1 MGKIALI
8 IGGSGFLGSAITA
21 QLIGEGWDTHVL
33 SRGNKPVTQGS
44 TIIQV
49 DRSIQEELQE
59 ALEGRHYDLVVDC
72 AGYKELDVANA
83 LHSLNGRCGHYV
95 FISTDYVYASTTR
108 AVLPI
113 AESAET
119 QRDTAY
125 AAGKL
130 DCERLLLDAW
140 DREGFPVTVL
150 RPPHILGAGKELGSD
165 QVLGRDTRLLN
176 KIRTGEGL
184 QLLVEGQML
193 IQPVW
198 TREIACC
205 IAHIAGME
213 QSFGHIF
220 NCAGLEAVT
229 AKRYYEIVAGML
241 GVELKFSSVPLHS
254 FLQNKPNDVHHA
266 RHRIY
271 DTSRLTQVTG
281 YKPQLKLEDALK
293 ETLDWML
300 SKEGTGR

>member
-21 QLIGEGWDTHVL
+21 QLTEDGWETHVL

-44 TIIQV
+44 TVIQA
-49 DRSIQEELQE
+49 DRSVPEKLQA

-72 AGYKELDVANA
+72 AGYKEPDAANT

-95 FISTDYVYASTTR
+95 FISTDYVYASSMQT
-108 AVLPI
+108 AFPI
-113 AESAET
+113 TESAAT

-140 DREGFPVTVL
+140 DGGGFPATVL

-165 QVLGRDTRLLN
+165 QVLGRDTGLLA
-176 KIRTGEGL
+176 KIRSGEGL
-184 QLLVEGQML
+184 KLLIEGQML

-198 TREIACC
+198 TREIARC

-220 NCAGLEAVT
+220 NCTGPDAVT
-229 AKRYYEIVAGML
+229 AKRYYEIVAGLL
-241 GVELKFSSVPLHS
+241 GVELQFSSVPLHT
-254 FLQNKPNDVHHA
+254 FLQHNPNDVHHA

-300 SKEGTGR
+300 SKEGAGR

>member
-8 IGGSGFLGSAITA
+8 IGGSGFLGGAITT
-21 QLIGEGWDTHVL
+21 QLIEDGWDTHVL
-33 SRGNKPVTQGS
+33 SRGNKPVTKGG
-44 TIIQV
+44 TIIQA
-49 DRSIQEELQE
+49 DRSIREELQA

-72 AGYKELDVANA
+72 AGYKELDSLNS

-108 AVLPI
+108 TVFPI

-125 AAGKL
+125 AVGKL
-130 DCERLLLDAW
+130 DCERLFLEAW
-140 DREGFPVTVL
+140 EKERFPVTIL

-165 QVLGRDTRLLN
+165 QVLGRDTGLLDKIRSGDGLKLLN
-176 KIRTGEGL
+176 DGL
-184 QLLVEGQML
+184 ML

-198 TREIACC
+198 TREIALC

-220 NCAGLEAVT
+220 NCAGPDAIT
-229 AKRYYEIVAGML
+229 AKRYYEIVAGL
-241 GVELKFSSVPLHS
+241 LDVELQFSSVLLHS

-271 DTSRLTQVTG
+271 DTSRLT
-281 YKPQLKLEDALK
+281 E
-293 ETLDWML
+293 
-300 SKEGTGR
+300 